1 MEYKAFIS
9 YRHSENGRRH
19 AVALETAL
27 KRYAKPTL
35 ARPMKIKQ
43 TGLPKQEDYAR
54 AKRLWQACLASGV
67 DNEYFQKG
75 LDELERVWKEK
86 TE

>member
-1 MEYKAFIS
+1 MKYKAFIS

-35 ARPMKIKQ
+35 ARPMKIFRDEKHFKPDIS
-43 TGLPKQEDYAR
+43 LPKLIRDGLENSEY
-54 AKRLWQACLASGV
+54 LIFLAEKPSAESPWCG
-67 DNEYFQKG
+67 E
-75 LDELERVWKEK
+75 ELV
-86 TE
+86 